1 MTSIGDRQAAR
12 RLLRSSLHG
21 RARDVLRWACWS
33 AVEAVPAFLTGRLVA
48 WAVDR
53 GFLRGHTVT
62 GLEYLGLLAVS
73 VLVGTWGTRQSYQ
86 RLASIIEPFRDQLVS
101 LAVRGALRRSA
112 IPSAEA
118 ETAAVARLTQQVEI
132 VREVYASLL
141 MYTQEFLITS
151 VGALVGLL
159 TLIPGAFVLVLGPL
173 LLGLI
178 VFLSALGRM
187 AIVQRSSILADER
200 LSESASSVCGG
211 LRDVAACGGESV
223 AGRTIDERIAEQ
235 ADATIHLARFQAF
248 RSLALALGGW
258 LPIVLILVRAPWLA
272 HHGAST
278 GAILGALVYVMQ
290 GVLPALQTFVGTI
303 GDGGLWLLVTLQ
315 RIVQATEIP
324 GSAARRPGAVPASD
338 AGVRLADVTFSFGRE
353 ADPVIERLGLVV
365 PPGDHLAIVGPSGV
379 GKSTLANLIS
389 GILEPDEGEV
399 RYSRQLVSELDPEAL
414 ARYRV
419 LIPQEA
425 YLFSGTA
432 RENLLYLNESGT
444 DLDLD
449 LAVEQLGARA
459 LLDRLGGYEARVKAS
474 ELSAGERQLLTLVRA
489 SLASA
494 PLVIL
499 DEATCHLDPAAEARV
514 EEAFARRDGT
524 LIVVAHRISSALRA
538 RHILVLDGHEAL
550 LGTHAELLERSELYR
565 DLVGHWQANGDGE
578 LPPHPARRRPAPP
591 PLCT

>member
-1 MTSIGDRQAAR
+1 
-12 RLLRSSLHG
+12 
-21 RARDVLRWACWS
+21 
-33 AVEAVPAFLTGRLVA
+33 
-48 WAVDR
+48 
-53 GFLRGHTVT
+53 
-62 GLEYLGLLAVS
+62 
-73 VLVGTWGTRQSYQ
+73 
-86 RLASIIEPFRDQLVS
+86 
-101 LAVRGALRRSA
+101 
-112 IPSAEA
+112 
-118 ETAAVARLTQQVEI
+118 
-132 VREVYASLL
+132 
-141 MYTQEFLITS
+141 
-151 VGALVGLL
+151 
-159 TLIPGAFVLVLGPL
+159 
-173 LLGLI
+173 
-178 VFLSALGRM
+178 
-187 AIVQRSSILADER
+187 
-200 LSESASSVCGG
+200 
-211 LRDVAACGGESV
+211 V